1 MTTLTL
7 FTQGYVMT
15 QIQKALTR
23 IDEKKKQLDLYR
35 PLPPELVKN
44 LEEYFA
50 VECTYNSNAIEGNT
64 LSLSE
69 TALVIE
75 RGITIG
81 GKTVQ
86 EHLEAINHAQAI
98 NFIKDLARKKPTDIT
113 TDDILT
119 IHKIILQKIDDRNAG
134 VFRKIAIRVL
144 GSNTIFPNYAKVP
157 ALMVDFMEWLQTT
170 NDHPAIVAALAH
182 FKLVS
187 IHPFVDGNGRTA
199 RLLMNLIL
207 LQHGYP
213 LAVIKQINRSAY
225 INAIETARTTED
237 FTTFYAL
244 ILHAIEESL
253 DSYLQAIAESD
264 LS

>member
-1 MTTLTL
+1 
-7 FTQGYVMT
+7 MT
-15 QIQKALTR
+15 QIQNLLTR
-23 IDEKKKQLDLYR
+23 IDEKKKQLDSYR
-35 PLPPELVKN
+35 PLPSALVKN

-81 GKTVQ
+81 GKTVR

-98 NFIKDLARKKPTDIT
+98 NFIKEIARKKPATIT
-113 TDDILT
+113 TDDILA

-134 VFRKIAIRVL
+134 AFRKIAIRTL
-144 GSNTIFPNYAKVP
+144 GSTTIFPNYAKVP
-157 ALMVDFMEWLQTT
+157 LLMIDFMQWLQTT
-170 NDHPAIVAALAH
+170 HDHPAIIGALAH

-213 LAVIKQINRSAY
+213 IAIVKQAHRSAY
-225 INAIETARTTED
+225 INAIETARTTENFTD
-237 FTTFYAL
+237 FYIL
-244 ILHAIEESL
+244 ILHAVEESL
-253 DSYLQAIAESD
+253 DQYLQAITESD